1 MKDVIMKHN
10 NLLLTIVMLLISTT
24 ASLFAQSADY
34 NEYEIYTTAKTNP
47 NPYAFYGI
55 EPEPKLFKLSPR
67 NSINSS
73 GLGGLFVAET
83 ADKLKDHQMA
93 ISSRYKYRKLTSTKG
108 QAFFKTEDGD
118 VASFETSITWI
129 GKWAEWSITVPIQEW
144 SLSAPR
150 TFGNRGEKNNG
161 LGNINLGFK
170 YTDLKDH
177 SYYRFALG
185 VTCTCDTGNSNNMA
199 PAGSSDE
206 TSTKIFGCV
215 TTKETDRATG
225 NLELG
230 ALLNKE
236 GEDWFLYNFGL
247 TYEITDKVSFI
258 GEIVGEVA
266 GGDDKDNMD
275 MVIGLRLAPTKDFT
289 VEAAYYRNL
298 RTYREYGWDNQFQI
312 GCSKQW

>member
-1 MKDVIMKHN
+1 MKLKK
-10 NLLLTIVMLLISTT
+10 MLLAAAMLLVSST
-24 ASLFAQSADY
+24 AILSAQSADF
-34 NEYEIYTTAKTNP
+34 NDYEIYSTAKTNP
-47 NPYAFYGI
+47 NPYTYYGTK
-55 EPEPKLFKLSPR
+55 PKETLFKLTPR

-83 ADKLKDHQMA
+83 AEKLDAQQMV
-93 ISSRYKYRKLTSTKG
+93 ISSRYKYHKLSSTKG
-108 QAFFKTEDGD
+108 QAFFTTEDGD
-118 VASFETSITWI
+118 VSSFETSLTWI
-129 GKWAEWSITVPIQEW
+129 GRWAEWSVTVPIQNW

-150 TFGNRGEKNNG
+150 TFGRRADSNNG

-177 SYYRFALG
+177 SYYRFAFGLS
-185 VTCTCDTGNSNNMA
+185 CTCDTGNSNNMA
-199 PAGSSDE
+199 PAGSNDE

-215 TTKETDRATG
+215 TTKETDRATA

-236 GEDWFLYNFGL
+236 KDDWFLYNFGV
-247 TYEITDKVSFI
+247 TYDITDKVSFI

-275 MVIGLRLAPTKDFT
+275 MVIGFRLAPTKDFT
-289 VEAAYYRNL
+289 VETAYYRNL

-312 GCSKQW
+312 GACQKW

>member
-1 MKDVIMKHN
+1 MKYN
-10 NLLLTIVMLLISTT
+10 NLLLTIVMLLLSTT
-24 ASLFAQSADY
+24 ASLFAQSADF
-34 NEYEIYTTAKTNP
+34 NEYEIYSTAKTNP
-47 NPYAFYGI
+47 YPYDFHGI
-55 EPEPKLFKLSPR
+55 EPESKLFKLTPR

-83 ADKLKDHQMA
+83 AEKLNAKQM
-93 ISSRYKYRKLTSTKG
+93 ILSTRYKYRKLTSTKG
-108 QAFFKTEDGD
+108 QAFFTTEEGD
-118 VASFETSITWI
+118 VASFETSLTWI
-129 GKWAEWSITVPIQEW
+129 GKWAEWSVTVPIQEW

-150 TFGNRGEKNNG
+150 TFGRRGEKNNG
-161 LGNINLGFK
+161 LGNINVGFK

-275 MVIGLRLAPTKDFT
+275 MVLGLRLAPTKDFT